1 MSDGQTTERDLDR
14 EERRL
19 QRLRLVVT
27 QQPEPDRFEEP
38 LDDYDPDPKEA
49 A

>member
-1 MSDGQTTERDLDR
+1 MSDGQTTERDLER

-19 QRLRLVVT
+19 QRLRLIVT
-27 QQPEPDRFEEP
+27 PQQEGEEP
-38 LDDYDPDPKEA
+38 EEDFDPGPQEA